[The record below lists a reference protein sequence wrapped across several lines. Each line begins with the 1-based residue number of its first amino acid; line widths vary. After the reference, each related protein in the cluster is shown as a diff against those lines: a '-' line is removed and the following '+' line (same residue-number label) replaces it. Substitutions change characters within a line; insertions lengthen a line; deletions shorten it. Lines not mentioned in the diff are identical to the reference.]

1 MYQTLLAPMTQ
12 RRQWIWCVGGVLNVI
27 GAACLGD
34 CAGSITVR
42 DAPVPLT
49 AQGGVGVAR

>member
-1 MYQTLLAPMTQ
+1 M
-12 RRQWIWCVGGVLNVI
+12 WCLGGVLNVI
-27 GAACLGD
+27 GPLVLVIAQ
-34 CAGSITVR
+34 GSITVR